1 MSIPMPFGLIAKALS
16 WLWGYTTR
24 FLFLKTYRRSHELWA
39 RRHHLGARWIP
50 LGSYLEYSLQ
60 LAKPTDAGAK
70 VSKVAFRS
78 KKHNISNLEVFFE
91 AVGGGIRYQ
100 EKICLSDID
109 ERPIVC
115 SMVNVPC
122 QELITLSNNKIMFS
136 IDSVQ
141 FRKCQVELEGGEMVS
156 QFDSQVSYLTHS
168 WLMHDEWKF
177 RWGVWWNCNSIKWAK
192 QRLQDYWRWGFGAP
206 KLRVISPSTE
216 FSRREPLWMSGLR
229 GIGWLMGRPWLVTMQ
244 FWVAIWSGL
253 FILNDEDELQ
263 WRWQKTSTNDSF
275 DSEI

>member
-1 MSIPMPFGLIAKALS
+1 MSIPMPFSLVVKVAC
-16 WLWGYTTR
+16 WVWGYVTR
-24 FLFLKTYRRSHELWA
+24 FLFLKTFRRSHEAWA

-60 LAKPTDAGAK
+60 LAKPIDAGAK
-70 VSKVAFRS
+70 VSKLAFRS
-78 KKHNISNLEVFFE
+78 KKHNILNLEVFFE

-136 IDSVQ
+136 IESVQ
-141 FRKCQVELEGGEMVS
+141 FRKCQVELEGGEVVS
-156 QFDSQVSYLTHS
+156 QFDSQISYLTHS

-192 QRLQDYWRWGFGAP
+192 QRLQDYWRWGFLAP
-206 KLRVISPSTE
+206 KFRVISPSTVL
-216 FSRREPLWMSGLR
+216 SRREPLWMSGVR
-229 GIGWLMGRPWLVTMQ
+229 AIGWLMGRPWLVTMQ